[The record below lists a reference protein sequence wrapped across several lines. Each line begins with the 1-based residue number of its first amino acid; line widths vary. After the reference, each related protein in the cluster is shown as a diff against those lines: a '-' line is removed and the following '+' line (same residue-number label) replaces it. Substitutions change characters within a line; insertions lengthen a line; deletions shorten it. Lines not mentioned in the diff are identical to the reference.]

1 MAGVQA
7 RGGTLVGPR
16 ERSGPVALRLAGF
29 VGVEFVNT
37 VDVFEGASAEANA
50 QAYEAMGATIRA
62 RKP

>member
-1 MAGVQA
+1 M
-7 RGGTLVGPR
+7 
-16 ERSGPVALRLAGF
+16 
-29 VGVEFVNT
+29 NT